1 MNEPTDKE
9 MKEGKVT
16 WTKKGAEK
24 EAPVVETAPVKEEP
38 VVREQKDSKD
48 GDKPILQLPMYQRNE
63 FLTPHKSEAVDGW
76 LRAFFGSHYER
87 AEKWIQYA
95 LAFEEGPICALSI
108 KAPAGIGK
116 KMLTEG
122 LAECL
127 VHPYLATGHD
137 MCGKENGA
145 LLKTPFLVVN
155 EGLPSIRDNA
165 PADVFKELTA
175 GDPIRVRELYKPA
188 VSVIN
193 PVRIIFTANDHEILH
208 ELTKGKEVSPET
220 RRAMGERL
228 LHFDLDAE
236 AETYLKRIGGRAFT
250 ERDGAR
256 WIRGDSGQSSD
267 FIVARHFLHLYKERK
282 PRNLQDRFCV
292 MGNCTE
298 VDSFKIASLGES
310 RAIES
315 KERE

>member
-175 GDPIRVRELYKPA
+175 GDPIRVRELNRLYRSSIPCGLFSQPMTMKF
-188 VSVIN
+188 
-193 PVRIIFTANDHEILH
+193 FT
-208 ELTKGKEVSPET
+208 S
-220 RRAMGERL
+220 
-228 LHFDLDAE
+228 
-236 AETYLKRIGGRAFT
+236 
-250 ERDGAR
+250 
-256 WIRGDSGQSSD
+256 
-267 FIVARHFLHLYKERK
+267 
-282 PRNLQDRFCV
+282 
-292 MGNCTE
+292 
-298 VDSFKIASLGES
+298 
-310 RAIES
+310 
-315 KERE
+315 